1 MTKEEIQK
9 QYFNE
14 NETILWSGTADA
26 LRYFNRT
33 DFVLVP
39 LSLLFGG
46 MLLVYVGSAFVL
58 MVQGKSMVFSLSGI
72 TCLLIGIYLIF
83 GRIWYRHKRL
93 SKNIYFVTDTRVFV
107 FNTLRNTVTL
117 DMPIADA
124 LPEILQNTLF
134 LGKRQLGGDLLYG
147 LGLDVFFHRF
157 TAESPAFYA
166 ISNPELVKKQI
177 KQAKKMRKWGKQD
190 ADDFI

>member
-9 QYFNE
+9 QYFYE
-14 NETILWSGTADA
+14 NETVLWSGTADA
-26 LRYFNRT
+26 LRYFTRT

-39 LSLLFGG
+39 LSLLLGG
-46 MLLVYVGSAFVL
+46 MLLVYAFSSFWL
-58 MVQGKSMVFSLSGI
+58 MVQAKSMAFSLAGLTS
-72 TCLLIGIYLIF
+72 LLIGTYLIF

-93 SKNIYFVTDTRVFV
+93 SKNIYFVTENRVFV
-107 FNTLRNTVTL
+107 FNTLRNTVVV

-124 LPEILQNTLF
+124 LPEVFQNTLF
-134 LGKRQLGGDLLYG
+134 LGEKRLAGDLLYG
-147 LGLDVFFHRF
+147 LGLDVFFHHF
-157 TAESPAFYA
+157 TTESPAFYA